1 MEVQNH
7 RDSTRRHR
15 RLNAIVG
22 DATEPSDGSE
32 NPRLLKQYHIGIA
45 KKIQ

>member
-32 NPRLLKQYHIGIA
+32 NPKAPEAVSLRDS
-45 KKIQ
+45 